1 MSEKPD
7 LTNLPW
13 FLTHLEERDAG
24 LAGFARSLLDAGWE
38 VQTFWGPVQ
47 MDVSRL
53 RLRRRGLSVIF
64 GIERGF
70 VDGVAVGP
78 GDQVDEASF
87 TPLSYAVL
95 GWARANGV
103 DLPLGD
109 PDLLPDVAPHGLQ
122 ALDWLDAGND
132 DTLLRIRDAWRGYL
146 NRRHRGDRRHGAD
159 WLAEAKAR
167 GIRDIE
173 AAAAAPRG
181 E

>member
-24 LAGFARSLLDAGWE
+24 LAGFARQLLDAGWE
-38 VQTFWGPVQ
+38 VQMFWGPVQ

-95 GWARANGV
+95 GWARASGL
-103 DLPLGD
+103 DLPFDD
-109 PDLLPDVAPHGLQ
+109 PDEFPDVGRHGLQ
-122 ALDWLDAGND
+122 ALDWLEAGND
-132 DTLLRIRDAWRGYL
+132 DTLARIRAARHEYL
-146 NRRHRGDRRHGAD
+146 TRRHSKDRRLGAD
-159 WLAEAKAR
+159 WLAETKAR
-167 GIRDIE
+167 GLRDIE
-173 AAAAAPRG
+173 AAAAPRD